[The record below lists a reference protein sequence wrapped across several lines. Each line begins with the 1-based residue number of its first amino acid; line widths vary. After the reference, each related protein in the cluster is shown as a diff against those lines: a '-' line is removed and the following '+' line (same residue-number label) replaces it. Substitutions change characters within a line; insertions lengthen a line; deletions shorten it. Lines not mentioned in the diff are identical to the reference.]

1 MVRDLIEGKFNLSFL
16 LEYLRSLV
24 HMLFQRQAFKKLDAE
39 IVVAEEVLAR
49 AHAGLEVKRKLVLS
63 SLIVPAISQKA
74 LC

>member
-1 MVRDLIEGKFNLSFL
+1 MQDLIEAKFNLSFL

-24 HMLFQRQAFKKLDAE
+24 HMLFQRQAFKKLNAK
-39 IVVAEEVLAR
+39 IAVAEEVLAR